1 MCGRNLE
8 NQQRAAA
15 ALTTTGSCPLCS
27 NAPHEHQDNA
37 DEEEYYHEAKTKTK
51 TMTKTLCSNAPY
63 EYQDNADEEE
73 DYEDSFTQC
82 YYFPAVIP

>member
-1 MCGRNLE
+1 MWGRNLE

-15 ALTTTGSCPLCS
+15 SLTTTGSCPLCS

-37 DEEEYYHEAKTKTK
+37 DEEE
-51 TMTKTLCSNAPY
+51 
-63 EYQDNADEEE
+63 

-82 YYFPAVIP
+82 LFHSLKTFAVISQLSSREDPLELVPESNDWINELWE

>member
-8 NQQRAAA
+8 NQQRAATS
-15 ALTTTGSCPLCS
+15 LTTTGSCPLCS

-37 DEEEYYHEAKTKTK
+37 DEEE
-51 TMTKTLCSNAPY
+51 
-63 EYQDNADEEE
+63 E

-82 YYFPAVIP
+82 LFHSLKTFAVISQLSSREDPLELVPESNDWINELWE

>member
-1 MCGRNLE
+1 MPGRNLE

-15 ALTTTGSCPLCS
+15 SLTTTGSCPLCS

-37 DEEEYYHEAKTKTK
+37 DEEE
-51 TMTKTLCSNAPY
+51 
-63 EYQDNADEEE
+63 

-82 YYFPAVIP
+82 LFHSLKTFAVISQLSSREDPLELVPESNDWINELWE